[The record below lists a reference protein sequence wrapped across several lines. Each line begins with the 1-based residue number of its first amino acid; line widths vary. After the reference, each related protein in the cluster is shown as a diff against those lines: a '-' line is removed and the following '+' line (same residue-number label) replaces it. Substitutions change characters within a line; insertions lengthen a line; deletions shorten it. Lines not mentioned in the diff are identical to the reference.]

1 MIKNERYH
9 RFDIGVAI
17 FLFCI
22 GMLIGFLIFIPLL
35 YGHF

>member
-1 MIKNERYH
+1 MEIKHND
-9 RFDIGVAI
+9 FDPFV
-17 FLFCI
+17 FVSLLSL